1 MDMTNKE
8 AIVRIFF
15 SILSLTLVLI
25 LTPIQSFAIPIQW
38 SGNGHWYEL
47 VLDPTGS
54 TTSSWNS
61 ASAAAAS
68 QGGYLVTITSAEE
81 NAFVYSL
88 ISMYSGDQIGP
99 YTGGY
104 QLPGSTEPNG
114 GWVWATGEP
123 FVYTNWFPGEPN
135 NYQGIEHYL
144 TFSWPNTPGSLYEPT
159 WNDVPGGFGAYILE
173 MNSQV
178 PEPTT
183 LALLALGLTGLAALH
198 RRSLS

>member
-1 MDMTNKE
+1 MESIM
-8 AIVRIFF
+8 RIF
-15 SILSLTLVLI
+15 LSLVTSLLLLI
-25 LTPIQSFAIPIQW
+25 FAPIQSFASPIQW
-38 SGNGHWYEL
+38 SGNGHYYEL

-54 TTSSWNS
+54 STSSWNS

-68 QGGYLVTITSAEE
+68 NGGYLVTITSAEE

-88 ISMYSGDQIGP
+88 INSYSGDQIAP

-104 QLPGSTEPNG
+104 QLPGSTEPDG
-114 GWVWATGEP
+114 GWVWMTGEP
-123 FVYTNWFPGEPN
+123 FVYTNWLPGEPN
-135 NYQGIEHYL
+135 NYQGIENYL

-173 MNSQV
+173 KPSSV

-183 LALLALGLTGLAALH
+183 LSLLGLGLAGLATLR
-198 RRSLS
+198 RRSLT